1 MRMIFRMRVAFVR
14 ITFHMWVAFVRVV
27 PHEDDFA

>member
-1 MRMIFRMRVAFVR
+1 MRMTFRMRVAFVR
-14 ITFHMWVAFVRVV
+14 ITFRMRVAFVRVV